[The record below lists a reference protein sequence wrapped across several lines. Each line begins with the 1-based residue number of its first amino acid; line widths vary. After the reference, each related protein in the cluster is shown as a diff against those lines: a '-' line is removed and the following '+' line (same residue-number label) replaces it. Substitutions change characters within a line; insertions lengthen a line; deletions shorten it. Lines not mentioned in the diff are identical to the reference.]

1 MTTGEDHRMIDLT
14 SALDA
19 DVVVAGAGSA
29 GVAAAVAA
37 AESGARTVLVEASGH
52 VGGTLAWQL
61 LEHSAGFHD
70 VRGNQ
75 VVGGV
80 GQRIV
85 DRLRQYGGTPGHI
98 ADDVGYTAT
107 RTPVNHAELAMAEAT
122 LLADAGVQVLLNCPV
137 VAAVT
142 DGRRVRGLDIETPDG
157 RRHVTAPVFVDA
169 SGDAVLATLAGATVH
184 DDVPHRQ
191 PASLLLKLGGVD
203 FAALLAYAAD
213 HPDDLRPGNAVGSP
227 DDECVNLWGFG
238 RLLDAGHRQGLLEL
252 RRTELHLAGWPRRGE
267 AVLNVTRV
275 PWPGAGLDGGAAYL
289 RLSKQVL
296 EVVRWFRQLVPGGRE
311 AYLSAVADR
320 LGVRESRRVV
330 GLATLTRDDV
340 VSGRRHPDSVATGA
354 FPIDIHDA
362 STPGLEHADTIASS
376 YDIPFGCLVPRDLDN
391 ALVAGRCVSSTHE
404 GNGSVRI
411 TGTCFATGEA
421 AGVAAALVADGATT
435 VAALD
440 VPRLQDLLR
449 RRGVLGARDGVTLQ
463 AAAPPRRPAA
473 SSA

>member
-1 MTTGEDHRMIDLT
+1 MTDTA
-14 SALDA
+14 SAPGTLDA

-29 GVAAAVAA
+29 GVAAAIAA
-37 AESGARTVLVEASGH
+37 AESGARTVLVEAGGQ

-70 VRGNQ
+70 VHGNQ

-98 ADDVGYTAT
+98 PDDVGYTAT

-122 LLADAGVQVLLNCPV
+122 LLADAGVRVLLSCPV
-137 VAAVT
+137 VAAGT
-142 DGRRVRGLDIETPDG
+142 DERRVGWIDVETPDG
-157 RRHVTAPVFVDA
+157 RRRVTARVYVDTT
-169 SGDAVLATLAGATVH
+169 GDAVLAALAGAAVH
-184 DDVPHRQ
+184 DDVAHRQ

-213 HPDDLRPGNAVGSP
+213 HPDDLRPGNAVGTA

-238 RLLDAGHRQGLLEL
+238 TLLDAGHRQGLLEL

-275 PWPGAGLDGGAAYL
+275 PWPGTGLDGGAAYL

-296 EVVRWFRQLVPGGRE
+296 ETVRWFRQLVPGGRD
-311 AYLSAVADR
+311 AYLAAVADR
-320 LGVRESRRVV
+320 VGVRESRRVV

-340 VSGRRHPDSVATGA
+340 VSGRRRADSVGTGA

-362 STPGLEHADTIASS
+362 SSPGLEHADTIASS

-391 ALVAGRCVSSTHE
+391 VLVAGRCVSSTHE

-411 TGTCFATGEA
+411 TATCFATGEA
-421 AGVAAALVADGATT
+421 AGVAAAMTARDAVAVGS
-435 VAALD
+435 LD
-440 VPRLQDLLR
+440 VARLQDQLR
-449 RRGVLGARDGVTLQ
+449 RRGVLGARDGVAVQ
-463 AAAPPRRPAA
+463 VRRTRQGQP
-473 SSA
+473 